1 MSEFVGLRVPATAD
15 LEKFSALLWQL
26 SLPHRISEERGML
39 VVWVGAEAHVAQV
52 QEIYQRLERGDLE
65 IQAAPAIGVAKVPSM
80 SHRNLASA
88 PVVLVLLLLS
98 LVGSILPYID
108 RNFEIL
114 PFLSFYQLQVVGGD
128 LQGAWPV
135 GQLWRLI
142 TPAFLH
148 FGLMHIVFN
157 GLWLW
162 ELGGMIERRQGAVR
176 ILGLVLLI
184 AAGSNIAQAM
194 TGVSLF
200 GGMSGV
206 IYGLLGYIV
215 VWNRLRAA
223 TPFPL
228 VKGVAVVMVVWLL
241 VCMAGF
247 TELLGL
253 GAVANTAHLSGLVL
267 GLILGL
273 AAALLDRKP
282 ESATS

>member
-1 MSEFVGLRVPATAD
+1 
-15 LEKFSALLWQL
+15 
-26 SLPHRISEERGML
+26 
-39 VVWVGAEAHVAQV
+39 
-52 QEIYQRLERGDLE
+52 
-65 IQAAPAIGVAKVPSM
+65 
-80 SHRNLASA
+80 
-88 PVVLVLLLLS
+88 
-98 LVGSILPYID
+98 
-108 RNFEIL
+108 
-114 PFLSFYQLQVVGGD
+114 
-128 LQGAWPV
+128 
-135 GQLWRLI
+135 
-142 TPAFLH
+142 
-148 FGLMHIVFN
+148 
-157 GLWLW
+157 
-162 ELGGMIERRQGAVR
+162 VR
-176 ILGLVLLI
+176 ILGLVLLV

-215 VWNRLRAA
+215 VWNRLRPA

-228 VKGVAVVMVVWLL
+228 VKGVAAVMVVWLL

-282 ESATS
+282 ESSPS

>member
-1 MSEFVGLRVPATAD
+1 MSEFVGLRIPITAD

-39 VVWVGAEAHVAQV
+39 VVWVGVEAHVAKV
-52 QEIYQRLERGDLE
+52 QDLYERLESGDLNVTVAPAP
-65 IQAAPAIGVAKVPSM
+65 AAPKISTVWY
-80 SHRNLASA
+80 RNLTAA
-88 PVVLVLLLLS
+88 PVIVLLLLLS
-98 LVGSILPYID
+98 LAGSILPVLD

-114 PFLSFYQLQVVGGD
+114 PLLSFYQLQVVGGD
-128 LQGAWPV
+128 LQGAWPT

-157 GLWLW
+157 ALWLW

-228 VKGVAVVMVVWLL
+228 VRGVAVVMVAWLL
-241 VCMAGF
+241 LCMAGF

-273 AAALLDRKP
+273 AAALLDRKSDLAP
-282 ESATS
+282 S